1 MRIYFP
7 IEVKNRELVARVYLA
22 VKISLKGASV
32 VIGNTTA
39 LLRRQNIMQKGI
51 YVFKS
56 IQPHQFEVIKNFKK
70 KNFKIVSFDE
80 EGLMFFTAEN
90 YVRRFVDKNLDLVDI
105 FFSWGQ
111 REKEALISKFKK
123 YENIIK
129 IVGNPRLDILKHPL
143 SKIFKND
150 VSDLKKKHGEFILLT
165 TKFARNNPIRRGWR
179 TFYIGQKSVGYIT
192 SPHNREYAILSQ
204 YHEKKNLKAFLKFIK
219 NFSKQFPD
227 KKLIVRM
234 HPAEDHTIWFK
245 NLSHLK
251 NIVLSYDNI
260 STNAYILASKF
271 VIQSNCTTSI
281 EAFLLNKLSINYLPY
296 QNIKVEYQ
304 GPKLV
309 SENIFSENDLINF
322 VKNNKNFER
331 KKLSDDEKTNLKK
344 LANNINTDDCID
356 RMFDEFKKI
365 HNFENEIDRNSNIL
379 NFYFIKL
386 QNIIRNIYY
395 SLKKRNKFE
404 KGSAKLQKQKI
415 PSLTF
420 DEILKLKNEI
430 CNQMGIDSFKID
442 LIEKYPDFFEFKINN
457 SKIKN
462 D

>member
-1 MRIYFP
+1 M
-7 IEVKNRELVARVYLA
+7 
-22 VKISLKGASV
+22 
-32 VIGNTTA
+32 
-39 LLRRQNIMQKGI
+39 
-51 YVFKS
+51 
-56 IQPHQFEVIKNFKK
+56 
-70 KNFKIVSFDE
+70 
-80 EGLMFFTAEN
+80 
-90 YVRRFVDKNLDLVDI
+90 
-105 FFSWGQ
+105 
-111 REKEALISKFKK
+111 
-123 YENIIK
+123 
-129 IVGNPRLDILKHPL
+129 
-143 SKIFKND
+143 
-150 VSDLKKKHGEFILLT
+150 
-165 TKFARNNPIRRGWR
+165 
-179 TFYIGQKSVGYIT
+179 
-192 SPHNREYAILSQ
+192 
-204 YHEKKNLKAFLKFIK
+204 
-219 NFSKQFPD
+219 
-227 KKLIVRM
+227 
-234 HPAEDHTIWFK
+234 
-245 NLSHLK
+245 
-251 NIVLSYDNI
+251 
-260 STNAYILASKF
+260 
-271 VIQSNCTTSI
+271 IQSNCTTSI

-365 HNFENEIDRNSNIL
+365 HNFENERDRNSNIL

-442 LIEKYPDFFEFKINN
+442 LIEKYPDFFEFKMNN